1 MNCLKFRQQA
11 SIYIDRQLDSAS
23 NQEFLFHLNSCSGC
37 FEYVDEIRRTTQLLK
52 QLGNSLPPESLAS
65 DILAKVE
72 TTKEQRP
79 HHLLAWLRN
88 FTLYS
93 RPQYVAYTTSFLLTC
108 LLFVSILYDLKPSF
122 RFTRQIEGGWKEVFS
137 TPPLNEARPINET
150 LPSVQSANAIVEL
163 TFQNNH
169 KMPTKDLFVV
179 AEVTTEGRAK
189 LIELVDEPKNPQLER
204 HVDAALKRASFK
216 PATKDGRP
224 VKSRMYLLI
233 QTIDVRG

>member
-11 SIYIDRQLDSAS
+11 SLYIDRQLDSAA

-37 FEYVDEIRRTTQLLK
+37 FEYVDEIRRTAQMLK
-52 QLGNSLPPESLAS
+52 QLGHSLPPENLAS
-65 DILAKVE
+65 DILAKME
-72 TTKEQRP
+72 TTKEQSP
-79 HHLLAWLRN
+79 LDLLACLRN

-93 RPQYVAYTTSFLLTC
+93 RPKYVAYTTSFLLTC

-122 RFTRQIEGGWKEVFS
+122 RFTRNIEEGFVGLV
-137 TPPLNEARPINET
+137 TPPLNEIRPIKET

-169 KMPTKDLFVV
+169 QMPTKDLFVV

-189 LIELVDEPKNPQLER
+189 LIELVDGPKNPQLER

-224 VKSRMYLLI
+224 IKSRMYLLI